1 MDFKKKYI
9 KYKYKYLE
17 LKKLEQLGG
26 EITEIPDNFYHV
38 MSVTKAVIGI
48 LYHIHEKDYPEFLP
62 HFYTPTTHP
71 TLMIQLDNCP
81 LFSRPY

>member
-26 EITEIPDNFYHV
+26 EIKEIPDNFYHV

-48 LYHIHEKDYPEFLP
+48 LYHIHENDYSRDK
-62 HFYTPTTHP
+62 
-71 TLMIQLDNCP
+71 QLNNFIKKRY
-81 LFSRPY
+81 L